1 MLTTYPVHKHKD
13 DPPFPSG
20 KKNSVWMKKKKIKKN
35 IFRDH
40 KKMLN
45 PSAWANEPEIFV
57 KVTGGF
63 VNVMSRAM
71 GANKEF

>member
-1 MLTTYPVHKHKD
+1 
-13 DPPFPSG
+13 
-20 KKNSVWMKKKKIKKN
+20 
-35 IFRDH
+35 
-40 KKMLN
+40 MLN

-71 GANKEF
+71 GANKEFKKKQFQKKNIRYNLSQLSVN

>member
-1 MLTTYPVHKHKD
+1 
-13 DPPFPSG
+13 
-20 KKNSVWMKKKKIKKN
+20 
-35 IFRDH
+35 
-40 KKMLN
+40 MLN

-71 GANKEF
+71 GANKELKKNNLRKKIFFTI